1 MRKKSTIKQKI
12 RHESRFFNKTVKN
25 QQEKMLDYD
34 QCNLSVS
41 TERSQVS
48 TVSQTVVKDI
58 FAKAGK
64 LLQCEGRNVV
74 QAPGS
79 NGNCSLS

>member
-1 MRKKSTIKQKI
+1 
-12 RHESRFFNKTVKN
+12 
-25 QQEKMLDYD
+25 MLDYD

-64 LLQCEGRNVV
+64 LL
-74 QAPGS
+74 
-79 NGNCSLS
+79 